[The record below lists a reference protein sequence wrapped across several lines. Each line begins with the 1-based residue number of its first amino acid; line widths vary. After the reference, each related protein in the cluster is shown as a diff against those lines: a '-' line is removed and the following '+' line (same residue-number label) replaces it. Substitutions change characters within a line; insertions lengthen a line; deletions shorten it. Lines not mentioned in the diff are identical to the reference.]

1 MNLKNVSTHLFSFS
15 RVLVLDY
22 LFLSPWNDVCVH
34 PIKSCCSPWQVL
46 KKLQVARLVARNPG
60 KHLVGAVILRTHFG
74 FCHLALL
81 SVLARVPSRSISWVG
96 LLCAEFPAPCRLS
109 YVHHGLLRVE
119 GPKILM
125 VELQLVRE
133 YLESVQLYFSWHSSS
148 FVSLGRSKVP
158 AKAKHAFLWPCY
170 TRCALWALQFSSR
183 LRTVGVDIS
192 LLGSSG
198 SNSAFWVLTLFFLS
212 IDFCYRCCCFSF
224 LAQFVSSP
232 LPSACAALACVID

>member
-15 RVLVLDY
+15 RVLVLGN

-34 PIKSCCSPWQVL
+34 PIKSCCSPWRVL
-46 KKLQVARLVARNPG
+46 KTLQVARLVARNPG

-81 SVLARVPSRSISWVG
+81 SVLARVPSRSISWVAQYSQ
-96 LLCAEFPAPCRLS
+96 LHADFPMF
-109 YVHHGLLRVE
+109 HHGLLRVE

-183 LRTVGVDIS
+183 WRTVRVDIS

-212 IDFCYRCCCFSF
+212 TDFCYRCCCFSF